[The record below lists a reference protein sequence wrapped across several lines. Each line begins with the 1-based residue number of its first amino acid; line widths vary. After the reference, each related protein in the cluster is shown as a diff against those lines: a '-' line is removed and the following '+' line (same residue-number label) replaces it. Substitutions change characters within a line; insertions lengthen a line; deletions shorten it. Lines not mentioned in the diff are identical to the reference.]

1 MMVEVVVG
9 LQDLNALIDYAPPIL
24 TNKYLITAS
33 SAFEGSAFQRRLRKT
48 DAVEE
53 SRGTLVF
60 DGGHSFM
67 NDMGSFSGKIF
78 LYQRIQILH
87 SMGLI
92 ARFF

>member
-9 LQDLNALIDYAPPIL
+9 LRDLNALIEFAPPIL

-33 SAFEGSAFQRRLRKT
+33 SAFEGSAFQRLLRKT

-60 DGGHSFM
+60 DGRRGFM
-67 NDMGSFSGKIF
+67 NDMGSFSGK
-78 LYQRIQILH
+78 RIEIE
-87 SMGLI
+87 
-92 ARFF
+92 R